1 MTTSTPATLQLYHY
15 PNCQAFSDPIADPSA
30 PPGNRRRGLKST
42 HMQPLTTSK
51 GKPAFASSLC
61 HMRHAAR
68 SSKQHATGISQQQPT
83 QQATVSKQHAAE
95 SNMQR
100 PATNRKWQATCNTH
114 NCKHRAARTASNMQ
128 HTSKRQQA
136 TISKHHSAGSKG
148 RKQQEQPTNIQQ
160 QLTTHMWNAMLDNF
174 FDCCQAATDA
184 VLSPARE
191 QNAIG
196 SADVS
201 K

>member
-1 MTTSTPATLQLYHY
+1 MLNTGTSSDATDPHRIRLPSCCSIMTTSTPATLQLYHY

-30 PPGNRRRGLKST
+30 PPGNPRRGLKST

-51 GKPAFASSLC
+51 GTPAFASSVC

-95 SNMQR
+95 SNMQC
-100 PATNRKWQATCNTH
+100 PATNGKWQATCNTH

-136 TISKHHSAGSKG
+136 TISKHHSVGSKG
-148 RKQQEQPTNIQQ
+148 RKQQATTNKHTATADYAHVECHAR
-160 QLTTHMWNAMLDNF
+160 QLL
-174 FDCCQAATDA
+174 
-184 VLSPARE
+184 
-191 QNAIG
+191 
-196 SADVS
+196 
-201 K
+201 